1 MTEYTAIA
9 YQSNAKI
16 ISKKIAYYAYSLPDC
31 SSGNASGERAFIL
44 GRRCGTGRFGMIFAG
59 YSLMVNG

>member
-16 ISKKIAYYAYSLPDC
+16 ISKKIAYYAYSLPSY
-31 SSGNASGERAFIL
+31 SSGSASEERAFIL
-44 GRRCGTGRFGMIFAG
+44 GLHCGTGRFGTIFAG